1 MGTDLASGLSP
12 FFQPSVHFVRSIWSP
27 SPPVWR
33 RVARRA
39 TPEPFALAPN
49 VIIGLGGYRLVNSVI
64 GPAGRLALKPAMPGL
79 PIAEFTTSRVVDGDK
94 LLVSHSV
101 NKEDMECRNVRI
113 SDL

>member
-1 MGTDLASGLSP
+1 
-12 FFQPSVHFVRSIWSP
+12 
-27 SPPVWR
+27 
-33 RVARRA
+33 
-39 TPEPFALAPN
+39 
-49 VIIGLGGYRLVNSVI
+49 VNSVI